1 MMFTKKEYY
10 YMKES
15 NQLALQ
21 WIAIGDEDLDAAR
34 ILIEN
39 KGSFRTIGFH
49 CQQSVEKYLKAF
61 LVYSEIKFPRIHDL
75 TELYKLCAN
84 VDSSIQLDLDYLI
97 NLTEF
102 AVEMRYSVNPN
113 IDEESLYSG
122 YNYVQ
127 TIRTMVFSKIV
138 ED

>member
-1 MMFTKKEYY
+1 
-10 YMKES
+10 MKES

-21 WIAIGDEDLDAAR
+21 WFANGDEDLDASR

-49 CQQSVEKYLKAF
+49 CQQAVEKYLKAF

-75 TELYKLCAN
+75 TELYNLCIN
-84 VDSSIQLDLDYLI
+84 VDSSLELDLDYLI
-97 NLTEF
+97 NLNEF
-102 AVEMRYSVNPN
+102 AVEIRYSVNPN

-122 YNYVQ
+122 YN
-127 TIRTMVFSKIV
+127 
-138 ED
+138 

>member
-1 MMFTKKEYY
+1 MTFIKKGYY

-15 NQLALQ
+15 SKLALQ

-39 KGSFRTIGFH
+39 KGSFRTVGFH
-49 CQQSVEKYLKAF
+49 CQQAVEKFLKAF
-61 LVYSEIKFPRIHDL
+61 LVYSEVKFPRIHDL
-75 TELYKLCAN
+75 TELYKLCADI
-84 VDSSIQLDLDYLI
+84 DSSVQLDLDYLI
-97 NLTEF
+97 NLTEY
-102 AVEMRYSVNPN
+102 AVEMRYSVNPE

-127 TIRTMVFSKIV
+127 TVRSTIFNKVTT
-138 ED
+138 D

>member
-1 MMFTKKEYY
+1 
-10 YMKES
+10 MKES

-49 CQQSVEKYLKAF
+49 CQQAVEKYSKAF

-113 IDEESLYSG
+113 IDEESLYAG
-122 YNYVQ
+122 YNLFKLLGQ
-127 TIRTMVFSKIV
+127 WSFLK
-138 ED
+138 